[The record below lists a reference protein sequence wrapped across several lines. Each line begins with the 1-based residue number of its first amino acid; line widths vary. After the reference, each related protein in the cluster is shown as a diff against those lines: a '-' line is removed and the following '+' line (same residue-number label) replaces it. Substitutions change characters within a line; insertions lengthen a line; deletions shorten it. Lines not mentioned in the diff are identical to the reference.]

1 MFNFCKEQQGV
12 RPKQPR
18 GLIRIKRWQNK
29 TKTRAAKQTAS
40 TRAEHTKHCQKS
52 LSENLD
58 SVGSRPPGTANWGIQ
73 RGMFREDKES
83 NIRTTAHKRFA
94 ENRVVVGVAG

>member
-1 MFNFCKEQQGV
+1 MRYCCIGRNDED
-12 RPKQPR
+12 
-18 GLIRIKRWQNK
+18 K
-29 TKTRAAKQTAS
+29 TELHLLPAQM
-40 TRAEHTKHCQKS
+40 TKHCQKS